1 MKGRPFEPGN
11 KMGKGRPPGSKNKK
25 SIFQQELESRGLAI
39 IKQLECQALMPKPDS
54 AALRWCGDR
63 LIAPRKASDS
73 PFHMRKVETIGD
85 VVKATSEILQEI
97 AKGHLSPEDGES
109 VIRSIAV
116 QTKNMEVLDYETRM
130 GAAEK
135 KIKQLLRKR
144 HGT

>member
-1 MKGRPFEPGN
+1 
-11 KMGKGRPPGSKNKK
+11 
-25 SIFQQELESRGLAI
+25 
-39 IKQLECQALMPKPDS
+39 
-54 AALRWCGDR
+54 
-63 LIAPRKASDS
+63 
-73 PFHMRKVETIGD
+73 MRKVETIGD